1 MRDSHGTKSKIVAG
15 LEDGVG
21 SARGALSQ
29 NKTYRVEAPSPE
41 RDIETVRHHWDQ
53 GKASGRSGPLD
64 IERFVAEARG
74 ALSVSRR
81 GQG

>member
-1 MRDSHGTKSKIVAG
+1 MRGSHGTKGKIVAG
-15 LEDGVG
+15 LEDGVRY
-21 SARGALSQ
+21 ARSDLSRS
-29 NKTYRVEAPSPE
+29 KTYRVEAPYPE